1 MHITEEQIM
10 ESIENYQDDV
20 ERGNALRRLEG
31 NPDFISLISEGY
43 FKTFAANQVLISADA
58 RLNPEDKEQ
67 VIENIRAI
75 SCFYQYLH
83 TIVLQSDRATKQI
96 EKGIEELNAMRSEQ
110 TQQ

>member
-10 ESIENYQDDV
+10 ESIENYQEDV
-20 ERGNALRRLEG
+20 EKGNMLHRLEG
-31 NPDFISLISEGY
+31 NPDFIKLITEGY
-43 FKTFAANQVLISADA
+43 FKDFAANQVLISADG
-58 RLNPEDKEQ
+58 RLSQEDKDQ
-67 VIENIRAI
+67 VMENIRAI

-83 TIVLQSDRATKQI
+83 TIVLQSDRASKQI